1 MIQYLD
7 LQRVSRKVN
16 WEKRKIRQISY
27 IFFQNKK
34 PNWFKKKK
42 TQMETDILLK

>member
-27 IFFQNKK
+27 IFFQIKSQIGLKKK
-34 PNWFKKKK
+34 P
-42 TQMETDILLK
+42 QMETDILLK